1 MKNVK
6 RKITETKRIDKQ
18 TEEEEEEEEEE
29 ANLLEN

>member
-18 TEEEEEEEEEE
+18 TEEEEEEEEE